1 MPNFSLTRLFSWLL
15 MGTALSLLIFSGSNA
30 AFDVTSQ
37 GELAGA
43 WDRTHHAPAASAL
56 APTTTGGTELGGLLT
71 IQRPRLAVGQPLA
84 KLSVPAAGNWKGIV
98 LEGSD
103 DRVLSGGP
111 GHLVGTAYPGEPD
124 NMVIS
129 NHNTY
134 SMQFS
139 SLKVGD
145 QMILDADYGHFV
157 YRVTGF
163 KTVPATD
170 RTVTGHSSRA
180 MLTFTTCYPLWA
192 GAFAKERYVITAEQ
206 VAS

>member
-1 MPNFSLTRLFSWLL
+1 

-30 AFDVTSQ
+30 AFTATSQ
-37 GELAGA
+37 SELASS
-43 WDRTHHAPAASAL
+43 WDSSHHGSPAATSA
-56 APTTTGGTELGGLLT
+56 TTTPNANDLAAVFQ

-84 KLSVPAAGNWKGIV
+84 KISVPAAGNWKGIV

-103 DRVLSGGP
+103 DRVLAGGP

-134 SMQFS
+134 SLQFG

-145 QMILDADYGHFV
+145 QIIVDADYGHFV

-163 KTVPATD
+163 KTVAAND
-170 RTVTGHSSRA
+170 RSVTGHASRA
-180 MLTFTTCYPLWA
+180 TLTFTTCYPLWA
-192 GAFAKERYVITAEQ
+192 GAFAKERYVITADE
-206 VAS
+206 VKG

>member
-1 MPNFSLTRLFSWLL
+1 MPNFSLTRLISWLL
-15 MGTALSLLIFSGSNA
+15 MGAALSLLIFSGSNA
-30 AFDVTSQ
+30 AFDITSQ
-37 GELAGA
+37 GELAQA
-43 WDRTHHAPAASAL
+43 WDQSHHGAPAAVV
-56 APTTTGGTELGGLLT
+56 APTHTGSNELGGLLT

-84 KLSVPAAGNWKGIV
+84 KFSVPAADGWKGIV

-103 DRVLSGGP
+103 ERVLAGGP
-111 GHLVGTAYPGEPD
+111 GHVVGTAYPGEAD

-139 SLKVGD
+139 KLKVGD
-145 QMILDADYGHFV
+145 QMIVDADYGHFV

-163 KTVPATD
+163 KTVAATD
-170 RTVTGHSSRA
+170 RNVTGHTGKA

-192 GAFAKERYVITAEQ
+192 GAFAKERYIITAEQ
-206 VAS
+206 VTG

>member
-1 MPNFSLTRLFSWLL
+1 
-15 MGTALSLLIFSGSNA
+15 MGTALSLLVFAGSNA
-30 AFDVTSQ
+30 AFDISSQ
-37 GELAGA
+37 SELAST
-43 WDRTHHAPAASAL
+43 WDKAHHGTAPAISTPISSGANDL
-56 APTTTGGTELGGLLT
+56 GGTLQ

-84 KLSVPAAGNWKGIV
+84 KISVPAAGNWKGVV

-134 SMQFS
+134 SLQFAN
-139 SLKVGD
+139 LKVND
-145 QMILDADYGHFV
+145 QIIVDADYGHFV

-163 KTVPATD
+163 RTIAATD
-170 RTVTGHSSRA
+170 RSATGHSDRSL
-180 MLTFTTCYPLWA
+180 LTFTTCYPLWA

-206 VAS
+206 VKA